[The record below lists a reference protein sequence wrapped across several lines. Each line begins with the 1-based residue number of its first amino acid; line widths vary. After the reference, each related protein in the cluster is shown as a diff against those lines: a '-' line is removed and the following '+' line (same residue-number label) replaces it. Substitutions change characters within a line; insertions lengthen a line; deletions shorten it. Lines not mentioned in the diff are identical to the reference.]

1 MSSGSGFFQHGHT
14 YLGHAVACAAA
25 LAVQRVIVRDGL
37 LAKVRE
43 NGEALQ
49 ELLQQAFADH
59 PHVGDIRGR
68 GLFWGVELVRDRAS
82 KTPFD
87 PEKRLHAQV
96 KKQGFSRGLMVYP
109 MGGTV
114 DGWYGDHVL
123 LAPPF
128 IASKA
133 DLALIVERLS
143 AAIDAAVAAV

>member
-1 MSSGSGFFQHGHT
+1 MDDST
-14 YLGHAVACAAA
+14 
-25 LAVQRVIVRDGL
+25 IVVRGL
-37 LAKVRE
+37 RK
-43 NGEALQ
+43 
-49 ELLQQAFADH
+49 AFGDH

-68 GLFWGVELVRDRAS
+68 GFFWGVELVQNRDS

-87 PEKRLHAQV
+87 PKKKLHAQV

-128 IASKA
+128 IASEA
-133 DLALIVERLS
+133 DLSLIVERLS
-143 AAIDAAVAAV
+143 AAVDAAIAAV